1 MLSERPDPWESTEK
15 FKGRM
20 NVKTMTCQDLG
31 DSSIV
36 AGAGAGMRACV
47 SESQSMFETG
57 KGFRQK
63 FTSASVIPLRNAQV
77 LRQELF
83 EKYLLEDCG
92 EAELSTS
99 LPWEEA
105 QSSMMETYLNFL
117 GLSKR
122 LNLLILYR

>member
-20 NVKTMTCQDLG
+20 NVKTLTCQDLG

-92 EAELSTS
+92 EAECHINRCLEKPVRKGICTVICQC
-99 LPWEEA
+99 E
-105 QSSMMETYLNFL
+105 N
-117 GLSKR
+117 
-122 LNLLILYR
+122 